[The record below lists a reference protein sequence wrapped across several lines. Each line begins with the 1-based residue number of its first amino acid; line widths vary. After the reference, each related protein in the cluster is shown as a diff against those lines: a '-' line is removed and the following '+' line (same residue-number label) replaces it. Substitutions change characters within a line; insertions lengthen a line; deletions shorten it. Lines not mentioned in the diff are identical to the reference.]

1 MGLQLGLPTGFKMVM
16 KFSLLVLVAAVSH
29 GAVVPVQ
36 EDALFDMVQSFLTGP
51 DQYIDALGMSRVK
64 RSTYD
69 REFNIAALGAHVG
82 VKFNDPSNK
91 LKGGSADITI
101 DNLKKLVKQAKST
114 KVVLK
119 VKFDSGKSPKD
130 GLFNMNVNY
139 ELHHA
144 MVEKGSFSI
153 NRQKVGDK
161 WTTQIDSKKD
171 SQAGGQII
179 PGFSLSMKSDRKT
192 SLEGEFSCD
201 KGYKYSIDVDRVPG
215 KKIHAVI
222 KGNGKVYTVDGTLD
236 KDGKTIDVVVDANG
250 KKINAKG
257 AVTDSAKAYDA
268 ELKAKYGKTDYTVK
282 LTGAKDY
289 SMGGVTVKM
298 GDSVVAKVEVQ
309 GEMKAKREGDRII
322 EINRMQYVADVDT
335 LMGKGAVKYGM
346 SNKGKKM
353 IQKLELS
360 MAKMDKIEVSY
371 QRKLLDNYGRH
382 MQLTIKKAGQSY
394 IDYVNDFKPS
404 VTSDKYIL
412 GATSELTLNKK
423 SKTYEFFC
431 NYGCFTKRSM
441 KSQVVV
447 DINTVNSPYEFNLQ
461 APRLLPKILPSGRGS
476 IEFKADHKPGQ
487 YLKVTSNTNSIKSF
501 NVEKMG
507 NGMRKVSLNGKE
519 LVT

>member
-29 GAVVPVQ
+29 GAVVPVE
-36 EDALFDMVQSFLTGP
+36 EDALFDMVQSFLTSP
-51 DQYIDALGMSRVK
+51 DQYVDVLGMSRVK

-82 VKFNDPSNK
+82 VKFSDPSNK

-282 LTGAKDY
+282 
-289 SMGGVTVKM
+289 M

-412 GATSELTLNKK
+412 DATSELTLNKK

-447 DINTVNSPYEFNLQ
+447 DKKTPYKITVDAKLKKDDQNVLELDINTVNSPYEFNLQ

-476 IEFKADHKPGQ
+476 IEFKADHK
-487 YLKVTSNTNSIKSF
+487 S
-501 NVEKMG
+501 
-507 NGMRKVSLNGKE
+507 
-519 LVT
+519 

>member
-36 EDALFDMVQSFLTGP
+36 EDALFDMVQSFLTSP
-51 DQYIDALGMSRVK
+51 DQYADALGMSRVK

-101 DNLKKLVKQAKST
+101 Y
-114 KVVLK
+114 
-119 VKFDSGKSPKD
+119 
-130 GLFNMNVNY
+130 NMNVNY
-139 ELHHA
+139 ESHHA
-144 MVEKGSFSI
+144 MVEKGSFSV
-153 NRQKVGDK
+153 NREKVGDK
-161 WTTQIDSKKD
+161 WVTKIDSKKD
-171 SQAGGQII
+171 TKAGGQII
-179 PGFSLSMKSDRKT
+179 PGFSLSLKSDRKT
-192 SLEGEFSCD
+192 SLVGDVSCD
-201 KGYKYSIDVDRVPG
+201 NGHKYSIDVDRAPG
-215 KKIHAVI
+215 KKVHAVI

-257 AVTDSAKAYDA
+257 TVTESAKAYDA
-268 ELKAKYGKTDYTVK
+268 ELKAKYGKSDYTVK
-282 LTGAKDY
+282 VTGAKDY

-309 GEMKAKREGDRII
+309 GEMQAKREGGRIV

-360 MAKMDKIEVSY
+360 MAKMEKIEVTY
-371 QRKLLDNYGRH
+371 NRKLLDNYGRH
-382 MQLTIKKAGQSY
+382 MQLTIKKGGKSF

-412 GATSELTLNKK
+412 DATSELTLNKK

-441 KSQVVV
+441 KSHVVV
-447 DINTVNSPYEFNLQ
+447 DKKTPYKITVD
-461 APRLLPKILPSGRGS
+461 A
-476 IEFKADHKPGQ
+476 
-487 YLKVTSNTNSIKSF
+487 
-501 NVEKMG
+501 
-507 NGMRKVSLNGKE
+507 
-519 LVT
+519 